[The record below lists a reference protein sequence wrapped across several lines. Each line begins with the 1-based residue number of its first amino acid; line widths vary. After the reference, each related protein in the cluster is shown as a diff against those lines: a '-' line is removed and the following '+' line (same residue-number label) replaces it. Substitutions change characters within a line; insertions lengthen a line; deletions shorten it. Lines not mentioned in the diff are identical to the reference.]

1 MIEIDVL
8 QKIII
13 TKQII
18 SMQLISHTF
27 RHNGKEFLK
36 RTLSEESRKYRR
48 QVVSVNIKI
57 TFLSWALEC
66 IEGISI
72 MLVWA
77 FAEGQQFRVS
87 ALLIQLNALI
97 ITPCTY
103 ILNRE
108 TTKQIIVL
116 ENWLSGLKATVMN
129 LEDAESKVQRLEGE
143 RRNNAQN
150 NF

>member
-1 MIEIDVL
+1 
-8 QKIII
+8 
-13 TKQII
+13 
-18 SMQLISHTF
+18 
-27 RHNGKEFLK
+27 
-36 RTLSEESRKYRR
+36 
-48 QVVSVNIKI
+48 
-57 TFLSWALEC
+57 
-66 IEGISI
+66 

-77 FAEGQQFRVS
+77 FAEGQQFRIS
-87 ALLIQLNALI
+87 AMLIQLNALI

-116 ENWLSGLKATVMN
+116 ENWLSGLKATVLK

-150 NF
+150 NV